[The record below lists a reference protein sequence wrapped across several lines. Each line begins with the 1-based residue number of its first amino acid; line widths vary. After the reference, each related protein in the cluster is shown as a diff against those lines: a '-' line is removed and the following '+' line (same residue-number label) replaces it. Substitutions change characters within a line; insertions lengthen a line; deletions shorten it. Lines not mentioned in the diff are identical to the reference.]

1 MKTEILNQ
9 ITSLGLERTF
19 LNLKMTEASLKM
31 KMKSS
36 TVANYSDERYHRERK
51 CDIDSG
57 IEDDQYHKN
66 CIHQAC
72 HVPCLIYKHP
82 SLYQTNNWSKY
93 SHLSIIPLSCH
104 KVPVRMKKLSHEM

>member
-19 LNLKMTEASLKM
+19 LNLKMTEANSKM

-82 SLYQTNNWSKY
+82 IRVYIKP
-93 SHLSIIPLSCH
+93 IIGLNILIFQLFHCLVIKS
-104 KVPVRMKKLSHEM
+104 RLG